1 MLAHGDCLAYSPTLV
16 PRLFVNPRGYAGE
29 KPPPLAVT
37 CLAKRGG
44 STRPGN
50 FAGSGGSVSA
60 MRTANGQSV
69 CQERHCRGLPGARGG
84 GRARRGWRRWVGGLL
99 LLLGA
104 LASGCSNAPRNA
116 AGEDTSQGSM
126 RAGEFLQTDADRMA
140 TLAMRDNLQS
150 LYQLLWK
157 LYKRNPAEWKKT
169 GLPSQADA
177 ELAIRR
183 AIEQNRELSDLG
195 GRRDI
200 AALSYSLDPAFKGD
214 RVGAFIYSLAS
225 MLITAHGGRT
235 EFYVYQGID
244 AQYVYNAA
252 RNVEVATWMLATR
265 KDDKGAPL
273 LLSNALT
280 DDASNLSY
288 AREFAKIVARL
299 DLLAEVLG
307 ERYRR
312 ISVNY
317 AQGLLFMHFLPVQ

>member
-1 MLAHGDCLAYSPTLV
+1 MPGLA
-16 PRLFVNPRGYAGE
+16 RRKGE
-29 KPPPLAVT
+29 
-37 CLAKRGG
+37 
-44 STRPGN
+44 
-50 FAGSGGSVSA
+50 
-60 MRTANGQSV
+60 
-69 CQERHCRGLPGARGG
+69 

-169 GLPSQADA
+169 GLPSQAAA

>member
-1 MLAHGDCLAYSPTLV
+1 MPGVA
-16 PRLFVNPRGYAGE
+16 RRKGE
-29 KPPPLAVT
+29 
-37 CLAKRGG
+37 
-44 STRPGN
+44 
-50 FAGSGGSVSA
+50 
-60 MRTANGQSV
+60 
-69 CQERHCRGLPGARGG
+69 

-200 AALSYSLDPAFKGD
+200 AALSYSLDPAFRGD

-317 AQGLLFMHFLPVQ
+317 AQGLLFMPFLPVQ

>member
-1 MLAHGDCLAYSPTLV
+1 MPGLA
-16 PRLFVNPRGYAGE
+16 RRKGE
-29 KPPPLAVT
+29 
-37 CLAKRGG
+37 
-44 STRPGN
+44 
-50 FAGSGGSVSA
+50 
-60 MRTANGQSV
+60 
-69 CQERHCRGLPGARGG
+69 

-200 AALSYSLDPAFKGD
+200 AALSYSLDPAF
-214 RVGAFIYSLAS
+214 RATAS
-225 MLITAHGGRT
+225 
-235 EFYVYQGID
+235 
-244 AQYVYNAA
+244 
-252 RNVEVATWMLATR
+252 
-265 KDDKGAPL
+265 AP
-273 LLSNALT
+273 SSIPWPAC
-280 DDASNLSY
+280 
-288 AREFAKIVARL
+288 
-299 DLLAEVLG
+299 
-307 ERYRR
+307 
-312 ISVNY
+312 
-317 AQGLLFMHFLPVQ
+317 

>member
-1 MLAHGDCLAYSPTLV
+1 MPGLA
-16 PRLFVNPRGYAGE
+16 RRKGE
-29 KPPPLAVT
+29 
-37 CLAKRGG
+37 
-44 STRPGN
+44 
-50 FAGSGGSVSA
+50 
-60 MRTANGQSV
+60 
-69 CQERHCRGLPGARGG
+69 

-235 EFYVYQGID
+235 
-244 AQYVYNAA
+244 
-252 RNVEVATWMLATR
+252 
-265 KDDKGAPL
+265 
-273 LLSNALT
+273 
-280 DDASNLSY
+280 
-288 AREFAKIVARL
+288 
-299 DLLAEVLG
+299 
-307 ERYRR
+307 
-312 ISVNY
+312 
-317 AQGLLFMHFLPVQ
+317 